1 MGEVLLGLGFGSYLS
16 VDQALATQVLP
27 LHSDRGKDM
36 GVINIANILP
46 LSLGPALAVPILSW
60 THSYAVLFV
69 LTGLITLASSFV
81 VMQVKSVR

>member
-1 MGEVLLGLGFGSYLS
+1 
-16 VDQALATQVLP
+16 
-27 LHSDRGKDM
+27 M